1 MNYLNSIRKGIWK
14 QLLLASVIFSPWAAD
29 AQIITTLAGTG
40 SFGKTGDGGYA
51 AFATMN
57 TPGSVLA
64 DNKGNIYFCDQ
75 GNARI
80 RKIDAYGFITTIAG
94 QGSSG
99 ISGDGGPASAA
110 KVNYPSGLIMDKVG
124 NIYFADSRN
133 NRIRKIDTAG
143 IISTVAGNGVAGYT
157 GDDSSALIAKLNQ
170 PHGIALD
177 DTGALYIA
185 DTKNNV
191 IRKVTPNGII
201 STIAGGGD
209 TVFIAGGVK
218 SNRIKLWEPND
229 IVIGQDKMLY
239 ISDTKNNA
247 IRKINL
253 VDSLVYLAAGN
264 GLGGYGGDEGL
275 ANTSRV
281 FQPTDMNV
289 DIYGNIIFA
298 DRQNNRVRM
307 LQPDGKTK
315 LIAGNGTSGNTSVK
329 DGGKA
334 VDAEVTLPNGVA
346 SDSSGN
352 VYISDATNRIRFVYR
367 STPVKSEDIT
377 LFPNPCYRSTNIF
390 LPSEFEDMAT
400 ILIFDAAGREMNKI
414 LGPTN
419 KYITLSIDL
428 PGAYFIYA
436 ATKRASWT
444 GRFISVQ

>member
-1 MNYLNSIRKGIWK
+1 M
-14 QLLLASVIFSPWAAD
+14 ASVIFSPMAAD

-40 SFGKTGDGGYA
+40 FYGKSGDGGYA

-64 DNKGNIYFCDQ
+64 DNKGNVYFCDQ

-80 RKIDAYGFITTIAG
+80 RKIDAYGYITTIAG
-94 QGSSG
+94 QGTSG
-99 ISGDGGPASAA
+99 IFGDGGPATAA
-110 KVNYPSGLIMDKVG
+110 KVNYPSGMIMDKVG

-143 IISTVAGNGVAGYT
+143 IISTIAGNGVGGYS

-170 PHGIALD
+170 PKGIAFD
-177 DTGALYIA
+177 ETGNLYIA
-185 DTKNNV
+185 DTRNNV
-191 IRKVTPNGII
+191 IRMVNTSGII
-201 STIAGGGD
+201 STIVGGGD

-218 SNRIKLWEPND
+218 ASRVRLIEPND
-229 IVIGQDKMLY
+229 VVIGQDKMLY
-239 ISDTKNNA
+239 ISDTKNNI
-247 IRKINL
+247 IRKVNL
-253 VDSLVYLAAGN
+253 ADSMVTLAAGN
-264 GLGGYGGDEGL
+264 GIGGYGGDEGL
-275 ANTSRV
+275 ANTSRLSL
-281 FQPTDMNV
+281 PTDMTV

-298 DRQNNRVRM
+298 DEQNNRVRM
-307 LQPDGKTK
+307 LQPDGKTR
-315 LIAGNGTSGNTSVK
+315 LIAGNGTSGNTSVN

-334 VDAEVTLPNGVA
+334 VDAEVKLPRGVA
-346 SDSSGN
+346 TDSSGN

-400 ILIFDAAGREMNKI
+400 ILIYDAAGREMNKI